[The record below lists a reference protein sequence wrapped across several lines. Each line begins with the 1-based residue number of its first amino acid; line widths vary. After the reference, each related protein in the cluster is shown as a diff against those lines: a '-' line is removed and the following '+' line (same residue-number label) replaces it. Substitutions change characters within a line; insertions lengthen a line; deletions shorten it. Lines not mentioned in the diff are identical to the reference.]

1 MIGSKIFLRDY
12 VENIPAKLGTVDTN
26 LRLMVGNED
35 IKIGC
40 FRAINMLI
48 LFESNLIVS
57 DKMYLLIL
65 LVLLYRATKHQVHV
79 LLFVQ
84 FVVYVSCV
92 NF

>member
-1 MIGSKIFLRDY
+1 MIGRKIFLRDQ

-26 LRLMVGNED
+26 LRSMVGNDD

-57 DKMYLLIL
+57 DQIYLLIS
-65 LVLLYRATKHQVHV
+65 LVSLHRATEFSFDPTK
-79 LLFVQ
+79 
-84 FVVYVSCV
+84 
-92 NF
+92 